1 MKKKSRKL
9 KNSDN
14 AESHAYGIIGSL
26 KKIRC
31 AVILIVWI
39 AFRIFTDYNGIA
51 IQYYGTRPPI
61 SFANILLY
69 IAVSFAFIVYEIHL
83 RKKYSLPKFKFA
95 YAFSKEELIF
105 FYVILIFELS
115 SGEWAQELFRK
126 IVKLLGVSGW

>member
-1 MKKKSRKL
+1 MKKKVL
-9 KNSDN
+9 KVKNGDN
-14 AESHAYGIIGSL
+14 NESHAYGVIGSL

-69 IAVSFAFIVYEIHL
+69 IAVSLAFFAYEIHL

-95 YAFSKEELIF
+95 YAFSKGELIL
-105 FYVILIFELS
+105 FYVILILELS
-115 SGEWAQELFRK
+115 SGEWVQELFRK
-126 IVKLLGVSGW
+126 IVG